1 MNGRT
6 LIKFCVAPAR
16 TLLALVLCAQ
26 LGGQAARAQSAP
38 AAENR
43 AAPDEV
49 RAAGQ
54 AARRPLFRLERA
66 QVAGGA
72 ELLTIFGEQGATA
85 SRPDESQS
93 TGDPQST
100 GALQPT
106 GAGEMPLVSI
116 LRDTLGDADRE
127 NDRLRYV
134 WMHTYA
140 APSARQRAAS
150 AVPFLYTRV
159 GSRDGAAGGVPPHV
173 LDLSAPERDAWKKI
187 FWSSLQLLLI
197 DPVSVAV
204 KASSRQYRRNVD
216 DYRRAHVIRAL
227 AVLALYEAEAGEGRE
242 AVAPVFTPQET
253 REIQARLA
261 LTQKTL
267 GGLIDDLYLRRVEER
282 EATKWEDTRGHN
294 WELLRQRAEAEG
306 LHFEPLT
313 MPDGASTHALL
324 WTTRE
329 DVAAN
334 TPRKFGSRFLNID
347 SPWRDRRLREWRG
360 YTETRFYDSENQRV
374 AEGTPG
380 ARRVEMIPLALY
392 GLDHPRV
399 PALLVDFR
407 DTLNPKGR
415 EMSRRVLKDVTT
427 TVVSASRLGLA
438 HTLGRAVYDWMTERR
453 GMDVNQ
459 PSRLRSY
466 SQLKLLLSL
475 DASLDPE
482 LRDQIGRQLEHVSLN
497 PLENG
502 GAAEARLAREQ
513 YAALLDYARRPD
525 GLPARLDRDRR
536 AELVPARH
544 GRTSRAL
551 FRVANTLSF
560 GLYTHR
566 EDASRGEQIGAL
578 DAERRLAHHRR
589 LLREVA
595 KTASQVEV
603 EWDIEEV
610 RRSLRYVAEHGVRAG
625 GGAAAAVA
633 RIFTLTRDEDA
644 RRLCLAGLYRI
655 NNETAKNS
663 LVRIYRD
670 EAAGGEWRSLSA
682 DYLRRAAREEQ
693 RISPKDAQIISTI
706 GGND

>member
-1 MNGRT
+1 MTTRDFTGNSEVT
-6 LIKFCVAPAR
+6 AR
-16 TLLALVLCAQ
+16 ALLALLLICAQ
-26 LGGQAARAQSAP
+26 FPALTARAQLRPENAP
-38 AAENR
+38 A
-43 AAPDEV
+43 DV
-49 RAAGQ
+49 TG
-54 AARRPLFRLERA
+54 AARQDTNALFRLERR

-72 ELLTIFGEQGATA
+72 ELLTIFGEAGAPPTSDA
-85 SRPDESQS
+85 SH
-93 TGDPQST
+93 
-100 GALQPT
+100 GAVANGL
-106 GAGEMPLVSI
+106 PLVSI
-116 LRDTLGDADRE
+116 LRDTLGDDDRE

-140 APSARQRAAS
+140 APSPRQRAAS

-159 GSRDGAAGGVPPHV
+159 GSRGRAPSGVPPHV
-173 LDLSAPERDAWKKI
+173 LDLSAPERDAWRNI

-197 DPVSVAV
+197 DPVGVAV
-204 KASSRQYRRNVD
+204 KASSRQYRRNVE

-227 AVLALYEAEAGEGRE
+227 AVLALYEAEADEGGE
-242 AVAPVFTPQET
+242 PVFTAQEL

-261 LTQKTL
+261 LTQKSL
-267 GGLIDDLYLRRVEER
+267 GGLVDDLYLRRVEER

-294 WELLRQRAEAEG
+294 WELLRQRAEHEG
-306 LHFEPLT
+306 LYFEPLL
-313 MPDGASTHALL
+313 MPDGSATHAIL

-329 DVAAN
+329 DVAQNAG
-334 TPRKFGSRFLNID
+334 RKFGSRFLNID
-347 SPWRDRRLREWRG
+347 SPWGDKRLRNWRG
-360 YTETRFYDSENQRV
+360 YTETRLFDAENRRV
-374 AEGTPG
+374 ADDAPG
-380 ARRVEMIPLALY
+380 ARRAEMIPLALY

-399 PALLVDFR
+399 PALLVEFR

-427 TVVSASRLGLA
+427 TLVSASRLGLA
-438 HTLGRAVYDWMTERR
+438 HTLGRAVYDWMTARR
-453 GMDVNQ
+453 GMDINQ
-459 PSRLRSY
+459 PSRLRAY

-475 DASLDPE
+475 DASLDPD
-482 LRDQIGRQLEHVSLN
+482 LRDQIARRLEHVSLN

-513 YAALLDYARRPD
+513 HAALVEYARRPD

-544 GRTSRAL
+544 GRASRVL
-551 FRVANTLSF
+551 FRVANLLSF

-566 EDASRGEQIGAL
+566 EDVAREEQVPEL
-578 DAERRLAHHRR
+578 DSGRRLAYHRR

-595 KTASQVEV
+595 KHSSRVEV

-610 RRSLRYVAEHGVRAG
+610 RRSLRYVAEHGQRADG
-625 GGAAAAVA
+625 QTAAAVA
-633 RIFTLTRDEDA
+633 RIFALTEDEDA
-644 RRLCLAGLYRI
+644 RRLCLSSLYRI

-670 EAAGGEWRSLSA
+670 ERNAEAWRALSA

-693 RISPKDAQIISTI
+693 RISPKDAQVISTI
-706 GGND
+706 GGHE

>member
-1 MNGRT
+1 MSRRT
-6 LIKFCVAPAR
+6 AVKLFDAPAR
-16 TLLALVLCAQ
+16 ALLALLTICAQ
-26 LGGQAARAQSAP
+26 FSALPARAQPDAVAGKP
-38 AAENR
+38 AASGEGH
-43 AAPDEV
+43 AASS
-49 RAAGQ
+49 
-54 AARRPLFRLERA
+54 AARGSLFRLERA
-66 QVAGGA
+66 PVANGA
-72 ELLTIFGEQGATA
+72 ELLTIFGEQAAAAGSSDPKSGSAGG
-85 SRPDESQS
+85 EQSQ
-93 TGDPQST
+93 P
-100 GALQPT
+100 AN
-106 GAGEMPLVSI
+106 EMPLVSI

-159 GSRDGAAGGVPPHV
+159 GSRGRASGGPPPHV
-173 LDLSAPERDAWKKI
+173 LDLSAPERDAWRSV

-197 DPVSVAV
+197 DPVGVAV
-204 KASSRQYRRNVD
+204 KASSRQYRRNVED
-216 DYRRAHVIRAL
+216 HRRAHVIRAL
-227 AVLALYEAEAGEGRE
+227 AVLALYEAESGAD
-242 AVAPVFTPQET
+242 PVFTPQEM

-267 GGLIDDLYLRRVEER
+267 GGLIDDQYLRRVQESQ
-282 EATKWEDTRGHN
+282 ATKWEDTRGHN
-294 WELLRQRAEAEG
+294 WEMLRQRAEAEG

-313 MPDGASTHALL
+313 MPGGAATHALL
-324 WTTRE
+324 WTSRE
-329 DVAAN
+329 DLAAN
-334 TPRKFGSRFLNID
+334 ASRKFNKRFLNIG
-347 SPWRDRRLREWRG
+347 SPWRDRRLRDWRG
-360 YTETRFYDSENQRV
+360 YTEERFFDAENRRV

-380 ARRVEMIPLALY
+380 ARRAEMIPLALY
-392 GLDHPRV
+392 GFDHPRV

-407 DTLNPKGR
+407 NTLNPKGR
-415 EMSRRVLKDVTT
+415 EMTRRVLKDVTT
-427 TVVSASRLGLA
+427 TVVSLSSLGLA
-438 HTLGRAVYDWMTERR
+438 HTLGRAVYDWVTDRR
-453 GMDVNQ
+453 GMDINQ
-459 PSRLRSY
+459 PSRLRAY
-466 SQLKLLLSL
+466 TQLKLLLSL
-475 DASLDPE
+475 DASLDPD
-482 LRDQIGRQLEHVSLN
+482 LREQIARRLEHVSLN

-513 YAALLDYARRPD
+513 YAALLDYARKPD
-525 GLPARLDRDRR
+525 GLSARLDRDRR
-536 AELVPARH
+536 TELVPARH
-544 GRTSRAL
+544 GRTSRVL
-551 FRVANTLSF
+551 FRLANTLSF

-566 EDASRGEQIGAL
+566 EDVGRADQAPLL
-578 DAERRLAHHRR
+578 DAERRLAYHRR

-610 RRSLRYVAEHGVRAG
+610 RRSLRYVAERGERADG
-625 GGAAAAVA
+625 QTAAAVA
-633 RIFTLTRDEDA
+633 RVFALTRDEES

-670 EAAGGEWRSLSA
+670 EAAGGEWRALSA

>member
-1 MNGRT
+1 MNRRPAG
-6 LIKFCVAPAR
+6 KFTDAPTRA
-16 TLLALVLCAQ
+16 LLALLLFAQLCA
-26 LGGQAARAQSAP
+26 LPARAQSTP
-38 AAENR
+38 AAEGPTP
-43 AAPDEV
+43 AAEV
-49 RAAGQ
+49 RANGAP
-54 AARRPLFRLERA
+54 AVRSLFRLERT
-66 QVAGGA
+66 QVDGGGA
-72 ELLTIFGEQGATA
+72 ELLTIFGESGAA
-85 SRPDESQS
+85 SGPND
-93 TGDPQST
+93 
-100 GALQPT
+100 AH
-106 GAGEMPLVSI
+106 AGNARELPLVSI

-134 WMHTYA
+134 WTHTYA

-159 GSRDGAAGGVPPHV
+159 GSRGRAAEGVPPHV
-173 LDLSAPERDAWKKI
+173 LDLSAPERDAWRNV
-187 FWSSLQLLLI
+187 FWSSLQFLLI
-197 DPVSVAV
+197 DPVGVAV
-204 KASSRQYRRNVD
+204 KASSRQYRRNVE

-227 AVLALYEAEAGEGRE
+227 AVLAIYEAEAGEGAE
-242 AVAPVFTPQET
+242 PIFTPQET

-261 LTQKTL
+261 LTQKSL
-267 GGLIDDLYLRRVEER
+267 GGLIDDLYLRRVHER

-294 WELLRQRAEAEG
+294 WEMLRQRAEAEG

-313 MPDGASTHALL
+313 MPDGAATHALL

-329 DVAAN
+329 DLTAA
-334 TPRKFGSRFLNID
+334 PARKFDKRFLNID
-347 SPWRDRRLREWRG
+347 SPWGDRRLRDWRG
-360 YTETRFYDSENQRV
+360 YTEERFFDSENRRV
-374 AEGTPG
+374 AEDAPG
-380 ARRVEMIPLALY
+380 ARRAEMIPLALY

-415 EMSRRVLKDVTT
+415 EVSRRALKDVTST
-427 TVVSASRLGLA
+427 LFSASRLGLA

-459 PSRLRSY
+459 PSRLRAY

-475 DASLDPE
+475 DASLDPG
-482 LRDQIGRQLEHVSLN
+482 LREQIGRQLEHVSLN

-513 YAALLDYARRPD
+513 YAALLEYARRPG
-525 GLPARLDRDRR
+525 GLSARLDRDRR

-544 GRTSRAL
+544 GRASRVL
-551 FRVANTLSF
+551 FRLANTLSF

-566 EDASRGEQIGAL
+566 EDVAPAEQVAEL
-578 DAERRLAHHRR
+578 DAERRLARHRR

-595 KTASQVEV
+595 KTASRVEV

-610 RRSLRYVAEHGVRAG
+610 RRSLRYVAEHGERAD
-625 GGAAAAVA
+625 GATAAAVA
-633 RIFTLTRDEDA
+633 RIFARTEDEES
-644 RRLCLAGLYRI
+644 RRLCLSGLYRI

-663 LVRIYRD
+663 LVRIFRD
-670 EAAGGEWRSLSA
+670 EAAGDVWRTLSA

-706 GGND
+706 GGHE

>member
-6 LIKFCVAPAR
+6 HFKFGVAPAR
-16 TLLALVLCAQ
+16 VLLALLLCAQ
-26 LGGQAARAQSAP
+26 LGAQTARAQSAAVTENP
-38 AAENR
+38 ATS
-43 AAPDEV
+43 DEV

-72 ELLTIFGEQGATA
+72 ELLTIFSEPGAST
-85 SRPDESQS
+85 ES
-93 TGDPQST
+93 TDPQP
-100 GALQPT
+100 GK
-106 GAGEMPLVSI
+106 AGELPLVSI

-140 APSARQRAAS
+140 APSVGQRAAS
-150 AVPFLYTRV
+150 AVPFLYARV
-159 GSRDGAAGGVPPHV
+159 GSRDSMARGVPPHV

-187 FWSSLQLLLI
+187 FWSSLQLILI
-197 DPVSVAV
+197 DPVGVAV
-204 KASSRQYRRNVD
+204 KASTRHYRRNVE

-227 AVLALYEAEAGEGRE
+227 AVLTLYEAEAGEGVE
-242 AVAPVFTPQET
+242 PIFTQQET

-267 GGLIDDLYLRRVEER
+267 GGLIDDLYLRRVQER

-306 LHFEPLT
+306 LHFEPLR
-313 MPDGASTHALL
+313 MPDGAATHAIL

-334 TPRKFGSRFLNID
+334 AKRKFGDRFLNIE

-360 YTETRFYDSENQRV
+360 YTEARHFDSENRRV

-380 ARRVEMIPLALY
+380 ARKVEMIPLALY

-415 EMSRRVLKDVTT
+415 EMSRRVLKDVTST
-427 TVVSASRLGLA
+427 LVSASRLGLA
-438 HTLGRAVYDWMTERR
+438 HTLGRAVYDWMAERR
-453 GMDVNQ
+453 GMDINQ
-459 PSRLRSY
+459 PSRLRAY

-482 LRDQIGRQLEHVSLN
+482 LREQIGSQLEHVSLN

-544 GRTSRAL
+544 GRASRAL

-566 EDASRGEQIGAL
+566 EDASHGEQAALL

-595 KTASQVEV
+595 KTSSQVEV

-610 RRSLRYVAEHGVRAG
+610 RRSLRYVAEHGERAG
-625 GGAAAAVA
+625 GSTAAAVA
-633 RIFTLTRDEDA
+633 RIFAITRDDES

-670 EAAGGEWRSLSA
+670 AASGGEWRALSA

-706 GGND
+706 GGNE

>member
-1 MNGRT
+1 MIRRT
-6 LIKFCVAPAR
+6 FIKDFAAAKAR
-16 TLLALVLCAQ
+16 RLLALLLCAQ
-26 LGGQAARAQSAP
+26 FLILPARAQSAP
-38 AAENR
+38 AAEP
-43 AAPDEV
+43 AAPSDEA
-49 RAAGQ
+49 RAAGST
-54 AARRPLFRLERA
+54 ARRSPFRLERE

-72 ELLTIFGEQGATA
+72 ELLTIFGEPGAA
-85 SRPDESQS
+85 PAPN
-93 TGDPQST
+93 DPQP
-100 GALQPT
+100 G
-106 GAGEMPLVSI
+106 GAGELPLVSI
-116 LRDTLGDADRE
+116 LRDTLGDSDRE

-150 AVPFLYTRV
+150 AVPFLYARV
-159 GSRDGAAGGVPPHV
+159 GSRDAKAGDVPPHV
-173 LDLSAPERDAWKKI
+173 LDLSAPERDAWKNI

-197 DPVSVAV
+197 DPVGVAV
-204 KASSRQYRRNVD
+204 KASSRQYRRNVE

-227 AVLALYEAEAGEGRE
+227 AVLALYEAGSGEGAE
-242 AVAPVFTPQET
+242 PVFSQQEM

-261 LTQKTL
+261 LTQKTF
-267 GGLIDDLYLRRVEER
+267 GGLIDDLYLRRVHER

-313 MPDGASTHALL
+313 MPDGAATHAII

-329 DVAAN
+329 DAAAN
-334 TPRKFGSRFLNID
+334 AKRKFGGRFLNID
-347 SPWRDRRLREWRG
+347 SPWGDRRLLKWDG
-360 YTETRFYDSENQRV
+360 YAETRFFDSENRRV

-380 ARRVEMIPLALY
+380 AREVEMIPLALY

-415 EMSRRVLKDVTT
+415 EMSRRVLKDVTAT
-427 TVVSASRLGLA
+427 LLSASRLGLA
-438 HTLGRAVYDWMTERR
+438 HTLGRAVYDWVTERR

-459 PSRLRSY
+459 PSRLRAY

-475 DASLDPE
+475 DASLDAG

-497 PLENG
+497 PRENG
-502 GAAEARLAREQ
+502 GAAEARIARAQ
-513 YAALLDYARRPD
+513 YAALLDYARRPG
-525 GLPARLDRDRR
+525 GLAARLDRDRR
-536 AELVPARH
+536 TELVPARH
-544 GRTSRAL
+544 ARASRVL

-566 EDASRGEQIGAL
+566 ESVSRGDQTALL

-595 KTASQVEV
+595 KTSSQVEV

-610 RRSLRYVAEHGVRAG
+610 RRSLRYVAEHGARADG
-625 GGAAAAVA
+625 RTAAAVA
-633 RIFTLTRDEDA
+633 RIFSLTRDEES
-644 RRLCLAGLYRI
+644 RRLCLGGLYRI

-670 EAAGGEWRSLSA
+670 AAAGGEWRALSA
-682 DYLRRAAREEQ
+682 DYLRRAAREDQ

-706 GGND
+706 GGNE